1 MPQGDKSSYTDKQ
14 KRQAAHIEAGY
25 ENKGVSVKNA
35 EARAW
40 ATVNKL
46 SGGGK
51 KGGSGRKKKLKR
63 KNMQTGTKTPMAVPS
78 SGGRKILVLGHE
90 LTLKLTCRE
99 TDGEYFVFE
108 AVTPPG
114 VGMALHVH
122 RHEDE
127 FLRVLEGEFEFQLDQ
142 QIQKVTPGAMVVFP
156 KNIPH
161 AFRNVGTKPG
171 RTFWTVMP
179 GATLRSSLKSWVLF
193 QPIGSQIWEKS
204 RKSSTDTTLQSCR
217 RSKCPSLFTYPPP

>member
-1 MPQGDKSSYTDKQ
+1 
-14 KRQAAHIEAGY
+14 
-25 ENKGVSVKNA
+25 
-35 EARAW
+35 
-40 ATVNKL
+40 
-46 SGGGK
+46 
-51 KGGSGRKKKLKR
+51 
-63 KNMQTGTKTPMAVPS
+63 MAVPS

-90 LTLKLTCRE
+90 ITLKVTCRE

-114 VGMALHVH
+114 AGMAQHVH

-127 FLRVLEGEFEFQLDQ
+127 FFRVLEGDFEFQLGQ
-142 QIQKVTPGAMVVFP
+142 QTQKVTAGAMVIFP

-179 GATLRSSLKSWVLF
+179 GANFEKFFEELGSLPADREPDMGKVTEIFNRHDIKIL
-193 QPIGSQIWEKS
+193 
-204 RKSSTDTTLQSCR
+204 
-217 RSKCPSLFTYPPP
+217 PPQ

>member
-1 MPQGDKSSYTDKQ
+1 
-14 KRQAAHIEAGY
+14 
-25 ENKGVSVKNA
+25 
-35 EARAW
+35 
-40 ATVNKL
+40 
-46 SGGGK
+46 
-51 KGGSGRKKKLKR
+51 
-63 KNMQTGTKTPMAVPS
+63 MQTGTKKPMAVPS
-78 SGGRKILVLGHE
+78 SGGRKIHVIGHE
-90 LTLKLTCRE
+90 ITLKLICRE

-127 FLRVLEGEFEFQLDQ
+127 FFRVLEGEFEFQLDQ
-142 QIQKVTPGAMVVFP
+142 QIQKVTSGAMVNFP

-179 GATLRSSLKSWVLF
+179 GANFEKFFEELGSLPADQEPDMGKVTEIFNSHDIKIL
-193 QPIGSQIWEKS
+193 
-204 RKSSTDTTLQSCR
+204 
-217 RSKCPSLFTYPPP
+217 PPQ